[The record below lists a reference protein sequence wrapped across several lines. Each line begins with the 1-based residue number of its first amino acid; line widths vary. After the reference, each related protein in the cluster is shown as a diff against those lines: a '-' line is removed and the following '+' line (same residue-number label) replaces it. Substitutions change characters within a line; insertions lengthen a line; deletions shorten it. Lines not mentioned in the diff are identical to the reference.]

1 MFEASGFSQGQLSLR
16 VEESDLVE
24 IVRDVVARFESEIQ
38 ATGSRVAVKADG
50 PVRGRWDAL
59 RVDQVVTN
67 LVSNAL
73 KFGAGSAV
81 EITVALEDDAA
92 VVEVADHG
100 IGIAADKTRKIF
112 ERFETTEAARAYGG
126 LGLGLWI
133 AESIVAAH
141 GGTIKVKSELGAG
154 STFTVRLPRK
164 LPS

>member
-1 MFEASGFSQGQLSLR
+1 
-16 VEESDLVE
+16 
-24 IVRDVVARFESEIQ
+24 VRDVVARFESEIQ
-38 ATGSRVAVKADG
+38 ASGSHVAGKADA

-59 RVDQVVTN
+59 RIDQVVTN

-73 KFGAGSAV
+73 KFGAGNAV
-81 EITVALEDDAA
+81 SISVTIQDDAA

-100 IGIAADKTRKIF
+100 IGIAPDQTRRIF

-133 AESIVAAH
+133 SESIVAAH
-141 GGTIKVKSELGAG
+141 AGTIKVHSELGAG
-154 STFTVRLPRK
+154 STFTVRLPRN